1 MVTFYTNSADF
12 EIVSAG
18 QYQGLQ
24 GLCIRAQQT
33 LQAALKIFAK
43 VSFITDT
50 AKKKEVSIQNGE

>member
-1 MVTFYTNSADF
+1 MVT
-12 EIVSAG
+12 AG

-33 LQAALKIFAK
+33 LQTSLNIFAK

-50 AKKKEVSIQNGE
+50 AKKKEVSIRTILIYVLSDR